1 MSGPVKIKYGN
12 LTMALPSAQA
22 APSEIA
28 LPKVHYLP
36 PTAGQSQSAWAT
48 SGAFL
53 DYTLP
58 KSIGVLNNLKL
69 RFQLANAGVAS
80 VAAPPTPF
88 WIQQVEVYIGGS
100 QIEVVYPNELFNE
113 VVGFR
118 TQEELDTES
127 NYIGAT
133 YAQTSTSAQTLSI
146 PVASSAGFNVQQYYY
161 LPLPNCL
168 TTAHLYVAGVS
179 EDVRFRIYFP
189 PNLFPSTLTCS
200 SCVMVIE
207 EDCVSA
213 VDVAKYEQGH
223 RDGIVYNTVV
233 RQRQNQ
239 TITKNGTAD
248 NTIEL
253 TGLSGASAGVIVY
266 AGPAIVPGFSATS
279 SDITNTAVGTPP
291 YVQAPNNQLLYQ
303 RYPISTSLE
312 LDDAMGAKR
321 TEELRTEDLA
331 TFTWF
336 SHIATSF
343 ATRFA
348 CYLLPFSSAVRRA
361 VQDGTN
367 QGALVLKGNDRLV
380 IRGQP
385 VTYSNS
391 GTYSPAASETW
402 NITVT
407 NYCCQALVFKNRAL
421 TNVIRKI
428 AS

>member
-1 MSGPVKIKYGN
+1 
-12 LTMALPSAQA
+12 
-22 APSEIA
+22 
-28 LPKVHYLP
+28 
-36 PTAGQSQSAWAT
+36 
-48 SGAFL
+48 
-53 DYTLP
+53 
-58 KSIGVLNNLKL
+58 
-69 RFQLANAGVAS
+69 
-80 VAAPPTPF
+80 
-88 WIQQVEVYIGGS
+88 
-100 QIEVVYPNELFNE
+100 
-113 VVGFR
+113 
-118 TQEELDTES
+118 
-127 NYIGAT
+127 
-133 YAQTSTSAQTLSI
+133 
-146 PVASSAGFNVQQYYY
+146 
-161 LPLPNCL
+161 
-168 TTAHLYVAGVS
+168 
-179 EDVRFRIYFP
+179 
-189 PNLFPSTLTCS
+189 
-200 SCVMVIE
+200 MVIE

-279 SDITNTAVGTPP
+279 SDITNTAAGTPP
-291 YVQAPNNQLLYQ
+291 YIQAPNNQLLYQ

-391 GTYSPAASETW
+391 GVYSPAASETW

>member
-1 MSGPVKIKYGN
+1 
-12 LTMALPSAQA
+12 
-22 APSEIA
+22 
-28 LPKVHYLP
+28 
-36 PTAGQSQSAWAT
+36 
-48 SGAFL
+48 
-53 DYTLP
+53 
-58 KSIGVLNNLKL
+58 VLNNLKL
-69 RFQLANAGVAS
+69 RFQLANAGSSS
-80 VAAPPTPF
+80 VDAPPTPF

-118 TQEELDTES
+118 TKEELDTEA

-133 YAQTSTSAQTLSI
+133 YDQTSSSSQTLSI
-146 PVASSAGFNVQQYYY
+146 PVASSSGFNVQQYYY

-168 TTAHLYVAGVS
+168 TTAHVYVAGVS
-179 EDVRFRIYFP
+179 EDVRFRVYFP
-189 PNLFPSTLTCS
+189 PNLFPSSLTCS

-213 VDVAKYEQGH
+213 ADVAKYEQGH

-253 TGLSGASAGVIVY
+253 TGLSGASSGVIVY
-266 AGPAIVPGFSATS
+266 AGPAVVPGYGTLS
-279 SDITNTAVGTPP
+279 SDITQQASSPSPSTISTISTMSSLSTFQTSALSWSAATPS
-291 YVQAPNNQLLYQ
+291 YAQVPNNQLLYK

-361 VQDGTN
+361 VEDGTN

-385 VTYSNS
+385 VTYSES
-391 GTYSPAASETW
+391 GTYSSSASETW